1 MRFSDF
7 PFDIAQGSPLRHS
20 WGVAPHSPQRDLF
33 CISTL
38 APKNL
43 GIKSQER
50 LDRKQYNDTIVLVN
64 YVTTNIRISEE
75 DYLRL
80 KAEAAKQRTSLSAV
94 VREKIKSKPKERTKA
109 EVKKIM
115 AETEKLAR
123 ENAKYTKGFDSVKA
137 LREIRYNGKW

>member
-1 MRFSDF
+1 M
-7 PFDIAQGSPLRHS
+7 
-20 WGVAPHSPQRDLF
+20 
-33 CISTL
+33 
-38 APKNL
+38 
-43 GIKSQER
+43 
-50 LDRKQYNDTIVLVN
+50 N

-94 VREKIKSKPKERTKA
+94 VRERIKSKQKTRTKA

-137 LREIRYNGKW
+137 LREIRYHGKW